1 MTEILESTEVEDQK
15 TSVNK
20 TRLDPWKEMNLG
32 DTKLKK
38 DFLETF
44 KQYNKQIGGA
54 LGILE
59 EQPQDIQGRDR
70 EIEMLYKILERPKT
84 PIGILIGQA
93 GVGKTALVEE
103 FAKQLNS
110 GNYQTK
116 LKHRYM
122 LLALRL
128 GKLSALGNARLQSE
142 LSTILPT
149 LKTLET
155 VAQGA
160 LKDPNIRFVLFI
172 DEVHMMV
179 TIFGPGTKVGGD
191 VMKDILAR
199 SPIRVIA
206 ATTRREYDS
215 TIATDQPFAERFKQI
230 EMHELPKNIV
240 EKICL
245 NWWEKVAP
253 ELPSLNMDL
262 IRKIIDANAI
272 YRSDRAEPRKTIDIL
287 EDLVAFSRIYGRE
300 PDEHAVNQIFKD
312 RYSINLSFN
321 VSADD
326 VYAEIERRIKGQP
339 YAKYTLRRAFRA
351 MVYQINP
358 NSNRPRGC
366 YLFTGPTGVGK
377 SETVKAIA
385 HSLYPGEKVLLNI
398 NMPDYKTPDHEP
410 AFRKRLG
417 ETVRHVPNSIVL
429 LDELEKAH
437 PTVLDS
443 LLAILDE
450 GVVTFESVN
459 RENLPEVNQVS
470 LRNTIVIAT
479 TNAGTEVF
487 NNDALFSQRDIND
500 SNDLNNAEIQQ
511 LLTTLKK
518 HLQAG
523 IFKAELLGRFNRIIP
538 YRSLSEAELLKIA
551 EAKIENLV
559 KEFKTFREIDIHLNE
574 PRQWPKDLYDYYTT
588 DVALDI
594 AMVRATSVDPSSGG
608 ARAIAR
614 EIETNLY
621 DEIIDA
627 IVDNPGCSQ
636 FKLEVSKD
644 SRIYTPSA
652 DKSEKGVIVN
662 AIIKETNDSNSDD
675 TDADIA

>member
-1 MTEILESTEVEDQK
+1 MEEILETVDVEDQESSESK
-15 TSVNK
+15 Q
-20 TRLDPWKEMNLG
+20 RLDPWKEMYLG
-32 DTKLKK
+32 DTKLKR
-38 DFLETF
+38 DFLDMF
-44 KQYNKQIGGA
+44 NQYNKQIGGA

-70 EIEMLYKILERPKT
+70 EILELYKILERPKT

-142 LSTILPT
+142 LSMILPT

-155 VAQGA
+155 IAQGA

-253 ELPSLNMDL
+253 ELPSLDMAL

-300 PDEHAVNQIFKD
+300 PDEHTVNQIFKS

-326 VYAEIERRIKGQP
+326 VYAEIKRRIKGQP
-339 YAKYTLRRAFRA
+339 YAKHTLRRAFRA

-398 NMPDYKTPDHEP
+398 NMPDYKTPEHEP
-410 AFRKRLG
+410 SFRKRLG

-443 LLAILDE
+443 LLTILDE
-450 GVVTFESVN
+450 GVVTFESIN

-470 LRNTIVIAT
+470 LRNTIIVAT

-500 SNDLNNAEIQQ
+500 SDDLNNAEIEQ
-511 LLTTLKK
+511 LLETLKK

-551 EAKIENLV
+551 ESKIENLV
-559 KEFKTFREIDIHLNE
+559 EEFKTFRDIDILLNE
-574 PRQWPKDLYDYYTT
+574 PRQWPEDLYDYYTT

-621 DEIIDA
+621 DEIIDTIA
-627 IVDNPGCSQ
+627 DNPQCSQ
-636 FKLEVSKD
+636 FKLEVRKE